1 MISGSP
7 IRWKQPPQRSFLHN
21 PWLSRCTTNDCWSTA
36 RLWAQ
41 VSDLTTRT
49 ATVQTWN
56 QCLLITNTTIIPQSK
71 RHDLCFS
78 ELVCDME
85 MFKLIGSWCCYSV
98 QVLGIL
104 LKPSKRHHL
113 SRHLLDGANVAM
125 THKLLMR
132 ARRLLVTIGDF
143 QNSFIHVRRCSSW
156 FPWQLFLHSSSFGW
170 NSHWHHKLHPHWRCP
185 SHASDLP
192 SIARWEWCQLSQ
204 FTVPESLWK
213 SQKVSSFDVHHESW
227 LIGSHRCL
235 VSDPSKSSRE
245 VWQRLD
251 RYPIVSMSMS
261 IMSPEKVGFL
271 SAVTVK
277 LNCAIPRHETRRKDP
292 KAEM

>member
-7 IRWKQPPQRSFLHN
+7 IRWKRPPQRSFLHN

-104 LKPSKRHHL
+104 LKPSKKT
-113 SRHLLDGANVAM
+113 SPEPAP
-125 THKLLMR
+125 
-132 ARRLLVTIGDF
+132 
-143 QNSFIHVRRCSSW
+143 
-156 FPWQLFLHSSSFGW
+156 PWWCECCYDPQT
-170 NSHWHHKLHPHWRCP
+170 
-185 SHASDLP
+185 SHASSKTPRDNW
-192 SIARWEWCQLSQ
+192 RLSEL
-204 FTVPESLWK
+204 FHTCS
-213 SQKVSSFDVHHESW
+213 
-227 LIGSHRCL
+227 
-235 VSDPSKSSRE
+235 
-245 VWQRLD
+245 
-251 RYPIVSMSMS
+251 
-261 IMSPEKVGFL
+261 
-271 SAVTVK
+271 
-277 LNCAIPRHETRRKDP
+277 
-292 KAEM
+292 